1 MHDIATREDIIHLLQ
16 AFYHK
21 ALQDNVIGF
30 FFTQVVPLNMQEHIP
45 LIADFW
51 ESILLDNPAYKGD
64 PMQVHRHI
72 HQLHAFEH
80 RHFDRWVQLFC
91 STVDELFSGS
101 VAEKAKQR
109 ATSIATVMKIKIIHN
124 GIQHIGQ

>member
-1 MHDIATREDIIHLLQ
+1 VNDAE
-16 AFYHK
+16 
-21 ALQDNVIGF
+21 IGF
-30 FFTQVVPLNMQEHIP
+30 FFTKVLPLNMQTHIP

-51 ESILLDNPAYKGD
+51 ESILLDHPTYKGD
-64 PMQVHRHI
+64 PMQAHRHI

-80 RHFDRWVQLFC
+80 KHFDRWVQLFC
-91 STVDELFSGS
+91 FTIDSLFSGN

-124 GIQHIGQ
+124 GIQNMGK